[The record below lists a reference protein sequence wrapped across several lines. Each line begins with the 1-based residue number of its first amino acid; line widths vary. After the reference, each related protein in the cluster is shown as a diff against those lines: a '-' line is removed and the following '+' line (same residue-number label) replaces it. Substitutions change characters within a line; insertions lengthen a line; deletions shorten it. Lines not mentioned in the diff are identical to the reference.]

1 MMPVCLQKIA
11 PGSLF
16 MASRA
21 TITDIAVA
29 AGVSVAT
36 VDRVLN
42 ARLPVREETAKRVYE
57 AAQKLGYHA
66 TSLIRQRLASDL
78 PEVTLG
84 FILQRKEQYFYQQLG
99 AALKTAVESTP
110 LLRGRAIIEFV
121 DEQTPQNAVAA
132 LEAMAKRAGAI
143 ALTSLDHHSVT
154 ACIQGLKARGIPVF
168 SMLSDFAQGSRES
181 YIGLNN
187 RKVGRTAAWLIWKTA
202 KKPGKVAVFV
212 GSHRWHGHELR
223 ETGFR
228 SFFREFAPQFE
239 VVDTLVNLET
249 RQVTYEA
256 TLNLLERQ
264 PDMAGFYVA
273 GGGMEGAIA
282 ALREFEVTRLPSVII
297 NEETPDTIAALQ
309 DHIVT
314 GVISTPLDQMCKSL
328 VAMMANTISK
338 GAAETPGQVFLPFDL
353 KVPESI

>member
-1 MMPVCLQKIA
+1 
-11 PGSLF
+11 
-16 MASRA
+16 MASRT
-21 TITDIAVA
+21 TITDIALT

-66 TSLIRQRLASDL
+66 TSLIRQRLISDL
-78 PEVTLG
+78 PDVTLG
-84 FILQRKEQYFYQQLG
+84 FILQRKDQYFYQKMGAQLK
-99 AALKTAVESTP
+99 AAVENFPTIK
-110 LLRGRAIIEFV
+110 GRALIEYV
-121 DEQTPQNAVAA
+121 DEQTPAHVVAA
-132 LEAMAKRAGAI
+132 LENMAKRAGAI

-154 ACIQGLKARGIPVF
+154 TCIQGLKARGIPVF
-168 SMLSDFAQGSRES
+168 SLLSDFAQGTRES

-202 KKPGKVAVFV
+202 SKPGKVAVFV

-228 SFFREFAPQFE
+228 SFFREFAPEFE

-249 RQVTYEA
+249 QQVTYEA

-264 PDMAGFYVA
+264 PDLVGFYVA

-282 ALREFEVTRLPSVII
+282 ALRDFETTRLPSVVI

-314 GVISTPLDQMCKSL
+314 GVIATPLEHMCKSL
-328 VAMMANTISK
+328 VAMMVATLAK
-338 GAAETPGQVFLPFDL
+338 GASETPGQVFLPFDL

>member
-1 MMPVCLQKIA
+1 
-11 PGSLF
+11 
-16 MASRA
+16 MASRT
-21 TITDIAVA
+21 TITDIATA

-42 ARLPVREETAKRVYE
+42 ARLPVREETAKRVYD

-66 TSLIRQRLASDL
+66 TSLIRQRLAFDL

-84 FILQRKEQYFYQQLG
+84 FILQCKEQYFYQQL
-99 AALKTAVESTP
+99 AVALRTAVESAP
-110 LLRGRAIIEFV
+110 MLRGKAIIDFV
-121 DEQTPQNAVAA
+121 DEQTPHNVVAA

-154 ACIQGLKARGIPVF
+154 TCVQGLKARGTPVF
-168 SMLSDFAQGSRES
+168 SMLSDFAQGTRES

-202 KKPGKVAVFV
+202 LKPGKVAVFV

-239 VVDTLVNLET
+239 IVDTLVNLET
-249 RQVTYEA
+249 SQVTYEA

-273 GGGMEGAIA
+273 GGGMEGAIS
-282 ALREFEVTRLPSVII
+282 ALREFEVSHGSGNARLPSVVI
-297 NEETPDTIAALQ
+297 NEETPDTVSALQ
-309 DHIVT
+309 DHVVT
-314 GVISTPLDQMCKSL
+314 GVIATPIDQLCRSL
-328 VAMMANTISK
+328 VAMMANTLAK
-338 GAAETPGQVFLPFDL
+338 GAAETPGQIFLPFDL

>member
-1 MMPVCLQKIA
+1 
-11 PGSLF
+11 

-21 TITDIAVA
+21 TITDIALT

-57 AAQKLGYHA
+57 AAQKLDYHA
-66 TSLIRQRLASDL
+66 TSLIRQRLPSDL
-78 PEVTLG
+78 PEIALG
-84 FILQRKEQYFYQQLG
+84 FVLQRKDQFFYRQLG
-99 AALKTAVESTP
+99 AALKTAVETSP
-110 LLRGRAIIEFV
+110 SIKGRAIIEFV
-121 DEQTPQNAVAA
+121 DEQTPGHVVAA
-132 LEAMAKRAGAI
+132 LESMSKRANAI

-154 ACIQGLKARGIPVF
+154 TCIQDLKQRGTPVF
-168 SMLSDFAQGSRES
+168 SLLSDFAQGARES

-187 RKVGRTAAWLIWKTA
+187 RKVGRTAAWMIWKTA
-202 KKPGKVAVFV
+202 RKPGKVAVFV

-249 RQVTYEA
+249 SQVTYEA

-273 GGGMEGAIA
+273 GGGMEGAIS
-282 ALREFEVTRLPSVII
+282 ALREFAASPGFEPSKLPSVMV
-297 NEETPDTIAALQ
+297 NEETPESVAALQ
-309 DHIVT
+309 DHIIT
-314 GVISTPLDQMCKSL
+314 GVIATPLETMCKSL
-328 VAMMANTISK
+328 VAMMAGTLAK
-338 GAAETPGQVFLPFDL
+338 GAAEMPGQVFLPFDL
-353 KVPESI
+353 KVPESL

>member
-1 MMPVCLQKIA
+1 MV
-11 PGSLF
+11 
-16 MASRA
+16 SRA
-21 TITDIAVA
+21 TITDIAVT

-66 TSLIRQRLASDL
+66 TSLIRQRLISDL

-84 FILQRKEQYFYQQLG
+84 FILQRKDQYFYRQLG
-99 AALKTAVESTP
+99 AMLKAAVENAP
-110 LLRGRAIIEFV
+110 MIKGRALIEFV
-121 DEQTPQNAVAA
+121 DEQTPGHVVDA

-154 ACIQGLKARGIPVF
+154 TSIQGLKARGIPVF
-168 SMLSDFAQGSRES
+168 SMLSDFAQGTRES

-202 KKPGKVAVFV
+202 PKPGKVAVFV

-249 RQVTYEA
+249 QQVTYEA

-282 ALREFEVTRLPSVII
+282 ALREFEVARLPSVVI

-314 GVISTPLDQMCKSL
+314 GVIATPLEHMCKSL
-328 VAMMANTISK
+328 VAMMANTLAK
-338 GAAETPGQVFLPFDL
+338 GAAETPGQIFLPFDL

>member
-1 MMPVCLQKIA
+1 
-11 PGSLF
+11 

-21 TITDIAVA
+21 TITDIARA
-29 AGVSVAT
+29 ASVSVAT

-42 ARLPVREETAKRVYE
+42 ARLPVRDETAKRVYE

-66 TSLIRQRLASDL
+66 TSLIRQRLVSDL

-84 FILQRKEQYFYQQLG
+84 FILQRKDQYFYQKLG
-99 AALKTAVESTP
+99 EMLLSAVDTAPTIK
-110 LLRGRAIIEFV
+110 GRAIIHYV
-121 DEQTPQNAVAA
+121 DEQTPGQVVAA
-132 LEAMAKRAGAI
+132 LELMSKRAGAI

-154 ACIQGLKARGIPVF
+154 QAIQGLKQRGMPVF
-168 SMLSDFAQGSRES
+168 SMLSDFAQGARES

-202 KKPGKVAVFV
+202 KKTGKVGVFV

-228 SFFREFAPQFE
+228 SFFREFAPEFE
-239 VVDTLVNLET
+239 IVDTLVNMET
-249 RQVTYEA
+249 SQVTYEA

-282 ALREFEVTRLPSVII
+282 ALREFETARLPSVVV
-297 NEETPDTIAALQ
+297 NEQTPESIAALQ
-309 DHIVT
+309 DHVVT
-314 GVISTPLDQMCKSL
+314 GVIATPLEQMCKSL
-328 VAMMANTISK
+328 VAMMVGTLAK
-338 GAAETPGQVFLPFDL
+338 GASETPGQVFLPFDL

>member
-1 MMPVCLQKIA
+1 
-11 PGSLF
+11 
-16 MASRA
+16 MALRA
-21 TITDIAVA
+21 TITDIAVT

-42 ARLPVREETAKRVYE
+42 ARLPVREETARRVYE

-66 TSLIRQRLASDL
+66 TSLIRQRLISDL
-78 PEVTLG
+78 PDLTLG
-84 FILQRKEQYFYQQLG
+84 FILQRKDQYFYQQLG
-99 AALKTAVESTP
+99 TMLKAAVENAP
-110 LLRGRAIIEFV
+110 MIKGRALIEFV
-121 DEQTPQNAVAA
+121 DQQTPAHVVAA

-154 ACIQGLKARGIPVF
+154 ASIQGLKARGIPVF
-168 SMLSDFAQGSRES
+168 SMLSDFAQGTRES

-202 KKPGKVAVFV
+202 QKHGKVAVFV

-228 SFFREFAPQFE
+228 SFFREFAPEFE

-249 RQVTYEA
+249 SQVTYEA

-282 ALREFEVTRLPSVII
+282 ALREFAASRGLESGRLPSVVI

-314 GVISTPLDQMCKSL
+314 GVIATPLEHMCKSL
-328 VAMMANTISK
+328 VTMMVNTLAK
-338 GAAETPGQVFLPFDL
+338 GAAETPGQIFLPFDL

>member
-1 MMPVCLQKIA
+1 
-11 PGSLF
+11 

-21 TITDIAVA
+21 TILDIANA

-42 ARLPVREETAKRVYE
+42 ARLPVREETTRRVYE

-84 FILQRKEQYFYQQLG
+84 FILQRKDQFFYRQLG
-99 AALKTAVESTP
+99 DALRAAVEQSP
-110 LLRGRAIIEFV
+110 SIKGRVLIDFV
-121 DEQTPQNAVAA
+121 EEQTPSHVVTA
-132 LEAMAKRAGAI
+132 LETMAKRAGAI

-154 ACIQGLKARGIPVF
+154 ASIQGLKSRGIPVF
-168 SMLSDFAQGSRES
+168 SLLSDFAQGARES

-228 SFFREFAPQFE
+228 SFFREYAPQFE
-239 VVDTLVNLET
+239 VVDTLVNMET
-249 RQVTYEA
+249 SQVTYEA

-264 PDMAGFYVA
+264 PDIAGFYVA

-282 ALREFEVTRLPSVII
+282 ALREFEVARLPSVVI
-297 NEETPDTIAALQ
+297 NEETPDSIAALQ

-314 GVISTPLDQMCKSL
+314 GVIATPLEQMCKL
-328 VAMMANTISK
+328 LIAMMVATLAK
-338 GAAETPGQVFLPFDL
+338 GAAETPGQVFLPFEL

>member
-1 MMPVCLQKIA
+1 
-11 PGSLF
+11 

-21 TITDIAVA
+21 TITDIANA

-42 ARLPVREETAKRVYE
+42 ARLPVRDETARRVYE
-57 AAQKLGYHA
+57 AARTLGYHA
-66 TSLIRQRLASDL
+66 TSLIRQRLISDL
-78 PEVTLG
+78 PDVTLG
-84 FILQRKEQYFYQQLG
+84 FILQRKDQYFYQQF
-99 AALKTAVESTP
+99 AATIKVAVESAP
-110 LLRGRAIIEFV
+110 SIKGNALIEFV
-121 DEQTPQNAVAA
+121 DEQTPGHVVAA
-132 LEAMAKRAGAI
+132 LEAMARRAGAI

-154 ACIQGLKARGIPVF
+154 TCVQGLKARGIPVF
-168 SMLSDFAQGSRES
+168 SLLSDFAQGSRES

-187 RKVGRTAAWLIWKTA
+187 RKVGRTAAWMIWKTA
-202 KKPGKVAVFV
+202 PKPGKVAVFV

-249 RQVTYEA
+249 QQVTYEA

-264 PDMAGFYVA
+264 PDIAGFYVA

-282 ALREFEVTRLPSVII
+282 ALREFDAGPLPTVVV
-297 NEETPDTIAALQ
+297 NEETPETIAALQ
-309 DHIVT
+309 DQIVT
-314 GVISTPLDQMCKSL
+314 AVIATPLETLCKSL
-328 VAMMANTISK
+328 VAMMAGTIAK
-338 GAAETPGQVFLPFDL
+338 GAAETPGQVFLPFEL

>member
-1 MMPVCLQKIA
+1 
-11 PGSLF
+11 

-21 TITDIAVA
+21 TITDIAIA
-29 AGVSVAT
+29 ASVSVAT

-66 TSLIRQRLASDL
+66 TSLIRQRLISDL
-78 PEVTLG
+78 PEMTLG
-84 FILQRKEQYFYQQLG
+84 FVLQRKDQYFYQQLG
-99 AALKTAVESTP
+99 EMLTAAVETAP
-110 LLRGRAIIEFV
+110 MMRGRAVIHYVE
-121 DEQTPQNAVAA
+121 EQTPSHVVAA
-132 LEAMAKRAGAI
+132 LEAMSKRAGAI

-154 ACIQGLKARGIPVF
+154 TSVQSLKTRGIPVF
-168 SMLSDFAQGSRES
+168 SVLSDFAQGARES

-187 RKVGRTAAWLIWKTA
+187 RKVGRTAAWFIWKTA

-228 SFFREFAPQFE
+228 SFFREFAPDFE
-239 VVDTLVNLET
+239 VVDTLVNMET
-249 RQVTYEA
+249 SQVTYEA

-282 ALREFEVTRLPSVII
+282 ALREFETGRLPSVVV
-297 NEETPDTIAALQ
+297 NEETPDSIAALQ
-309 DHIVT
+309 DQIVT
-314 GVISTPLDQMCKSL
+314 GVITTPLEQVCKSL
-328 VAMMANTISK
+328 VAMMVGTLTK
-338 GAAETPGQVFLPFDL
+338 GAADTPGQIFLPFEL
-353 KVPESI
+353 KVPESV